1 MTWLNTIP
9 SLAWSFALALLV
21 AFAVDRAL
29 GEPRSSWHPVV
40 WMGNYLAWAGR
51 HLQKV
56 AQQSAPYAQRG
67 QPGQRTDLR
76 AFGLGAL
83 AWTVGMGWVG
93 LTAWGLQHGLITL
106 AREGT
111 WAPLAAAGV
120 LLGLLLKPMM
130 AWAMLRHE
138 TLAVEQALSAKPEGS
153 LARGRERLKWLV
165 SRDVTQLSEVQV
177 RESVIESLSENL
189 NDSVIAPI
197 FWFLLLGLPGAAMY
211 RFANTADA
219 MWGYPGS
226 YQGRNW
232 QWAGKWAARA
242 DDALSWLPARLTAWL
257 LMGVASGL
265 HLWRLRD
272 MRNLRAEASRTPSP
286 NSGWPMAAMALALNI
301 SLQKPQVYTL
311 NPQGQAAQASH
322 TQQAVQLA
330 ARAVAW
336 FLGLAVLAVLG
347 LSAYFELPWRT
358 GL

>member
-21 AFAVDRAL
+21 AFAVDRVL

-51 HLQKV
+51 HLQQV
-56 AQQSAPYAQRG
+56 AQQGDSYAQRG
-67 QPGQRTDLR
+67 QSGQRADLL
-76 AFGLGAL
+76 AFALGAL
-83 AWTVGMGWVG
+83 AWTVGLGLVG
-93 LTAWGLQHGLITL
+93 LSTWGLQQGLITL
-106 AREGT
+106 ARGGT
-111 WAPLAAAGV
+111 WAHLAAAGV

-153 LARGRERLKWLV
+153 IARGRERLKWLV

-242 DDALSWLPARLTAWL
+242 DDALSWLPARLCALL
-257 LMGVASGL
+257 LMGVAGGL
-265 HLWRLRD
+265 HLWRLSGW
-272 MRNLRAEASRTPSP
+272 RNLRTEAHRTPSP

-301 SLQKPQVYTL
+301 SLQKPNVYTL
-311 NPQGQAAQASH
+311 NPKGQAAQAPH

-330 ARAVAW
+330 ARAVAC

-347 LSAYFELPWRT
+347 LSAHYELPLRT